1 MEEIKPKT
9 SESKYGFERLNV
21 GESLEIEKSAK
32 KIRPLLSYFMKRT
45 GLKYTTKANGSDK
58 CVVERIA

>member
-1 MEEIKPKT
+1 MEEIKPKAA
-9 SESKYGFERLNV
+9 ESKYGFERLSV

-58 CVVERIA
+58 CVVVRIA

>member
-9 SESKYGFERLNV
+9 AESKYGFERLSV
-21 GESLEIEKSAK
+21 GESVEIEKSAK

-45 GLKYTTKANGSDK
+45 AVKYTTKANGSDK
-58 CVVERIA
+58 CVVVRIA

>member
-45 GLKYTTKANGSDK
+45 GLKYTTKASGSDK